1 MPQPQARL
9 GHMETAAEIVCPSL
23 KPGWGIG
30 KLQHKWYA
38 PALSSVGTLK
48 TARKWFNPALNKAGA
63 LENIAKI
70 GCPSLKQG
78 WGIGKLQRK
87 WYAQPWKR
95 LGIPKLQQ
103 RSYSSALNKAGAFEN
118 CSGNGT
124 PHFETRLPHW
134 KTAAK
139 MVCPSLQGG
148 CGIERC
154 SENV

>member
-1 MPQPQARL
+1 MSKAGALGNCRINGTAQPQARL
-9 GHMETAAEIVCPSL
+9 QNWKTAAKVVGPRL
-23 KPGWGIG
+23 KQRWSIG
-30 KLQHKWYA
+30 TLQQKWFA
-38 PALSSVGTLK
+38 PALNE
-48 TARKWFNPALNKAGA
+48 AAAF
-63 LENIAKI
+63 ENQAKI

-124 PHFETRLPHW
+124 PHFETRLSHW